1 MPFDANLTLVDGSA
15 DWTYANIVSSD
26 YGTPVSTTR
35 NAGGFAVIDL
45 LQAGASPGVG
55 LTVVLILSEEAAAAD
70 DALTA
75 IVQQCASAAFGSAV
89 SNLADFDLAAV
100 TSGVIVGSETPCTVM
115 RRVAPTMRY
124 IRLEA
129 SCASGDDFKAG
140 YCFII
145 PWGYSRL

>member
-15 DWTYANIVSSD
+15 DWTYANLVSSD

-55 LTVVLILSEEAAAAD
+55 LTVVLILSEEAAATD
-70 DALTA
+70 DALTVS
-75 IVQQCASAAFGSAV
+75 VQQCASAAFGSAV
-89 SNLADFDLAAV
+89 STLAGFDIAAA
-100 TSGVIVGSETPCTVM
+100 TTGVIVGSETPCTVM
-115 RRVAPTMRY
+115 RRVAPTMQY
-124 IRLEA
+124 IRVDA
-129 SCASGDDFKAG
+129 SCVSGDDFGVG

-145 PWGYSRL
+145 PWGYNRL